1 MIDYDAISRKNER
14 ELGTKLKS
22 RRTQI
27 SLYADPTHFVYE
39 LLQNADDHGA
49 TEIAFRLLSDRLI
62 VEHNAT
68 ERFAVKHIEAISSF
82 EDSTSEDEL
91 LKTGKFGLGF
101 KSVFAFTATP
111 RVYCGD
117 ANFEIHDLYR
127 LRGLTKPDDLDPTL
141 TRFELLFNHFEAK
154 PEFIFE
160 EHMKSPE
167 TAIEIIHGKFEA
179 LEDITLLFTRNLTA
193 IRVTAEDARYSWS
206 RVPNRDGTVTIKAPN
221 STATF
226 RLREK
231 AIEWHGKKHR
241 PVQIAVRL
249 DEAGSP
255 VPSEENLV
263 VTFPTSISTGMGI
276 ILNGP
281 YRTTPAREGVGEGDA
296 FNAFLVEQSAD
307 LLAEMIREQRDAK
320 RLSLKFLEIL
330 PIDSTRSG
338 KWTPKTGPP

>member
-49 TEIAFRLLSDRLI
+49 TEISFRLLADRLI

-111 RVYCGD
+111 RVFCGD
-117 ANFEIHDLYR
+117 ANFEIYDLYR
-127 LRGLTKPDDLDPTL
+127 LRGLPKADDLAPTL
-141 TRFELLFNHFEAK
+141 TRFELPFNHLDSK

-160 EHMKSPE
+160 EHMKSSQ

-179 LEDITLLFTRNLTA
+179 LEDITLLFTRSLTS
-193 IRVTAEDARYSWS
+193 IRVTAEDATYSWS
-206 RVPNRDGTVTIKAPN
+206 RVPNRDGTVTIKAPH
-221 STATF
+221 STSTF

-231 AIEWHGKKHR
+231 AIERHGKKHR
-241 PVQIAVRL
+241 PVQIAIRL
-249 DEAGSP
+249 DEQGTP
-255 VPSEENLV
+255 VPSNENLV
-263 VTFPTSISTGMGI
+263 VTFPTSISTGMGATPFCRRRF
-276 ILNGP
+276 P
-281 YRTTPAREGVGEGDA
+281 YVLRVTSRLGWRIQLCCSWVEVRRT
-296 FNAFLVEQSAD
+296 
-307 LLAEMIREQRDAK
+307 IRCDHH
-320 RLSLKFLEIL
+320 
-330 PIDSTRSG
+330 RSG
-338 KWTPKTGPP
+338 AYASV

>member
-111 RVYCGD
+111 RVFCGE
-117 ANFEIHDLYR
+117 ANFEIYDLYR
-127 LRGLTKPDDLDPTL
+127 LRGLPKPDDINPGL
-141 TRFELLFNHFEAK
+141 TRFELPFNHFELM
-154 PEFIFE
+154 PEFIFD
-160 EHMKSPE
+160 EHMKSSK

-179 LEDITLLFTRNLTA
+179 LEDVTLLFTRTLA
-193 IRVTAEDARYSWS
+193 SIQVTVDDARYSWS
-206 RVPNRDGTVTIKAPN
+206 RVPNRDGTITIDGPK
-221 STATF
+221 SSATF
-226 RLREK
+226 RLRERE
-231 AIEWHGKKHR
+231 IEWNGKKHR
-241 PVQIAVRL
+241 
-249 DEAGSP
+249 
-255 VPSEENLV
+255 
-263 VTFPTSISTGMGI
+263 TC
-276 ILNGP
+276 
-281 YRTTPAREGVGEGDA
+281 
-296 FNAFLVEQSAD
+296 
-307 LLAEMIREQRDAK
+307 
-320 RLSLKFLEIL
+320 L
-330 PIDSTRSG
+330 PPRPG
-338 KWTPKTGPP
+338 QV